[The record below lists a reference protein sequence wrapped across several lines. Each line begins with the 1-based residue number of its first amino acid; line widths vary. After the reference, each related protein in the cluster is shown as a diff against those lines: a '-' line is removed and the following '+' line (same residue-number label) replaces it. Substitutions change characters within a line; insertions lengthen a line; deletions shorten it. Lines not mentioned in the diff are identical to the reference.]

1 MPRYSVKEDIQKL
14 KKQKLCQQWYYN
26 HHGKDLQPIAPGE
39 TVKMC
44 LPGKNTWSVGIC
56 KAL

>member
-14 KKQKLCQQWYYN
+14 KKQKLRQQWYYN

-39 TVKMC
+39 TVRMC

-56 KAL
+56 